1 MSGPDDTQ
9 VEGMYFSVMR
19 MNMIHNVHYVLLV
32 SLLKMIWI
40 DPLLSQWVC

>member
-32 SLLKMIWI
+32 SLQKENKIMSDIT
-40 DPLLSQWVC
+40 